1 MQHGASQG
9 KEILLDMRDLQARQL
24 RRVTEAD
31 SVEGAVKGFLDFWQ
45 KDTTIHLNIHEPD
58 PTLLPRHADQ
68 WRRRIITIGKD
79 LGPM

>member
-45 KDTTIHLNIHEPD
+45 KDTTIHLNIHEPARLCFRAML
-58 PTLLPRHADQ
+58 TNGGAESLQLA
-68 WRRRIITIGKD
+68 RI
-79 LGPM
+79 